1 MDLIKVAV
9 LSVVSLAVLLLLT
22 KIMGNKQV
30 SQLSIFDYIIGIS
43 IGSIAAEMATD
54 LENPMRSLLAMI
66 IYGLIAF
73 LVSLVTGKSAKTRKV
88 VIGRPL
94 ILYDNGKL
102 YRNNFSKARI
112 DISDFLMQCRN
123 QGYFD
128 LNDIQTA
135 VFEYNGAVSIL
146 PTEGTRP
153 LTPED
158 MKLSPQQKH
167 ILVNVI
173 LDGHINPDNLKL
185 TGNNEVWL
193 EKQLHGQGFH
203 STEEI
208 FLGTVDTTD
217 NTLSLYPIDT
227 GENRS
232 DPFE

>member
-9 LSVVSLAVLLLLT
+9 LSVVSLAVLMLLT
-22 KIMGNKQV
+22 KLMGNKQV

-43 IGSIAAEMATD
+43 IGSIAAELATD
-54 LENPMRSLLAMI
+54 LENPMRSFLAMI
-66 IYGLIAF
+66 IYGLIAY
-73 LVSLVTGKSAKTRKV
+73 LVSLVTGRSIKARKV
-88 VIGRPL
+88 IIGRPL

-102 YRNNFSKARI
+102 YRKNFSKARI

-123 QGYFD
+123 KGYFD
-128 LNDIQTA
+128 LSEIQTA
-135 VFEYNGAVSIL
+135 VFEYNGGVSIL
-146 PTEGTRP
+146 PAEGTRP
-153 LTPED
+153 LTPSD
-158 MKLSPQQKH
+158 VKLDPTQKRVL
-167 ILVNVI
+167 INVI
-173 LDGHINPDNLKL
+173 LDGHINPENLKM
-185 TGNNEVWL
+185 TGNNDVWL

-203 STEEI
+203 SAEEI